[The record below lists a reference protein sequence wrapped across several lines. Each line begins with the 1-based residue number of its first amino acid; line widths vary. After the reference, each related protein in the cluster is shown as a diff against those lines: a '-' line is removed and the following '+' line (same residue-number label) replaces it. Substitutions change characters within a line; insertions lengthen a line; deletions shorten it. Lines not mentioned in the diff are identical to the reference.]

1 MKLVVGGPVEIVLP
15 DWYRIKDTLGAGGM
29 GVVVRA
35 QDTNLD
41 REVAIK
47 ILHEGAYANDEER
60 RDFRNEARSAS
71 QLNHPNIALV
81 YHFDCFRGTDYLVL
95 EYIEGK
101 TLKDASAERVFTEEE
116 LIGLAAQL
124 AEGLVY
130 AHDAG
135 IIHRDLKPENLILR
149 SDGCLKIL
157 DFGLAKRVRRAPLGS
172 GSGSGSSSGGRD
184 VGERFIGTL
193 RYVAP
198 EQLRGKAID
207 ARADIYAAG
216 ATLFHLATG
225 RPVFDDGDY
234 AQLIAAVLERE
245 PSPLS
250 ALRPDL
256 SPAFGRLIMR
266 ALSKD
271 PAARFPSAAAFR
283 EALEALRAPPKKP
296 APSPWRAALGFVV
309 FSTLVGTMGA
319 VAAEVLSKSPIAED
333 VAAAALRVESSPA
346 GALVLVDGAP
356 TGLYTPARLGG
367 FAAGRRHIVSVHKVG
382 HRTASR
388 AVVLAPGDESL
399 LRFPLE
405 RKTTAGGP

>member
-1 MKLVVGGPVEIVLP
+1 MEIVLP

-81 YHFDCFRGTDYLVL
+81 YHFDCFRGTDFLVL
-95 EYIEGK
+95 EYVEGK
-101 TLKDASAERVFTEEE
+101 TLKDAVAERSFSQDE
-116 LIGLAAQL
+116 LIGLATQL

-157 DFGLAKRVRRAPLGS
+157 DFGLAKRVRRAPMGS
-172 GSGSGSSSGGRD
+172 GSGSGSSSGGRE
-184 VGERFIGTL
+184 VGESFIGTL

-198 EQLRGKAID
+198 EQLRGKSID
-207 ARADIYAAG
+207 ARADIYAVG

-234 AQLIAAVLERE
+234 AQLVAAVLERA
-245 PSPLS
+245 PSS
-250 ALRPDL
+250 VRALRPDL
-256 SPAFGRLIMR
+256 SPAFERVIMR

-271 PAARFPSAAAFR
+271 PAARFPSASALR
-283 EALEALRAPPKKP
+283 EALLALRAPPERP
-296 APSPWRAALGFVV
+296 VLSRGRAALGFVL
-309 FSTLVGTMGA
+309 FSAVVGAMST
-319 VAAEVLSKSPIAED
+319 VAAEVLGKSPVVED
-333 VAAAALRVESSPA
+333 AAAAALRVESTPA

-356 TGLYTPARLGG
+356 TGLYTPARIGG
-367 FAAGRRHIVSVHKVG
+367 FTAGRRHLVTVHKVG

-388 AVVLAPGDESL
+388 AVELSAGQESL

-405 RKTTAGGP
+405 RKTAAGGP